1 MGYILKK
8 SLACLVQHLFYLFIK
23 LKVKCGMDSEV
34 KGLFAATFLS
44 IYKKIIQVKVEC
56 GIDSEVK
63 VFKILQSMFG
73 LF

>member
-1 MGYILKK
+1 
-8 SLACLVQHLFYLFIK
+8 
-23 LKVKCGMDSEV
+23 MDSEV